1 MRKISFSSL
10 VTVFILAVFLFCGS
24 VALKS
29 KHDRKM
35 REELKM
41 EIQAVGLFACKQ
53 KTIEYVDASAGEV
66 ALMHTEGIRLVGD
79 STVYPVT
86 NHLLLHFQPGDS
98 VYVVNRLALSGIP
111 TTDELRQALPPSE
124 ALVNLCFGLTAA
136 VWIWFVTRCMLWY
149 LQRKRRV

>member
-10 VTVFILAVFLFCGS
+10 VTVFILAVFLLCGS

-41 EIQAVGLFACKQ
+41 EVQAVGLFDCKQ

-66 ALMHTEGIRLVGD
+66 EIGRAHV
-79 STVYPVT
+79 
-86 NHLLLHFQPGDS
+86 
-98 VYVVNRLALSGIP
+98 
-111 TTDELRQALPPSE
+111 
-124 ALVNLCFGLTAA
+124 
-136 VWIWFVTRCMLWY
+136 
-149 LQRKRRV
+149 